1 MTPDE
6 CMRLPGPVKDTQGKV
21 TKPGHML
28 IFTAGQ
34 SPIYGMQILYFLD
47 PVFSRRAKVVAPGV
61 CDRFPAGITDSL
73 YDPRPASWYDGKDEA
88 FLKEEALSTQQEKQA
103 DFTDVPDY
111 TALFAR
117 SGCSGAQT

>member
-1 MTPDE
+1 M
-6 CMRLPGPVKDTQGKV
+6 KDTQGKV

-47 PVFSRRAKVVAPGV
+47 PVFSRRTKVVAPGV

-73 YDPRPASWYDGKDEA
+73 YDPRPSFWYGGKDEA
-88 FLKEEALSTQQEKQA
+88 LLKEDAPSAQQEKRA
-103 DFTDVPDY
+103 GATDIPDY

-117 SGCSGAQT
+117 PGCSGAQT